1 MLQLESQQDSRL
13 QLFVGQEQ
21 QYPFYKSSIEKQPI
35 KSGAVDKFGF
45 KDDHQSF
52 EKHGGEGR
60 ALHHYPASNYL
71 FWKEMYPAKADL
83 FKPGSFGENIS
94 SWQEL
99 DENNVCIGDIY
110 KIGQLYVQVTQP
122 RKPCF
127 KLNKRFG
134 LLDLKDQVEMTGRC
148 GWFYK
153 VLNNH
158 DTVVTEYDLISVS
171 SKGDQEMTVRNV
183 AMTIYP
189 HYLADCD
196 QQFIQKCLDCKE
208 LDPEWKSYIIENNK
222 IVGEDED
229 KFTYL
234 YFFCIFSLFTL
245 SYLLYHF
252 NL

>member
-13 QLFVGQEQ
+13 QLFVGQEHD
-21 QYPFYKSSIEKQPI
+21 YGYYKSSIEKQPI

-60 ALHHYPASNYL
+60 ALHHYPAANYQ
-71 FWKEMYPAKADL
+71 FWKERYHEKADL
-83 FKPGSFGENIS
+83 FTVGSFGENIC

-99 DENNVCIGDIY
+99 DEENVCIGDIY

-134 LLDLKDQVEMTGRC
+134 LLDLKHQVEATSRC

-153 VLNNH
+153 VLNNSPV
-158 DTVVTEYDLISVS
+158 VVTEYDSISIVS
-171 SKGDQEMTVRNV
+171 EGDQEMTVKNV

-189 HYLADCD
+189 FYFNFCD
-196 QQFIQKCLDCKE
+196 QQFIQKCLNCKE
-208 LDPEWKSYIIENNK
+208 LDPEWKKYIL
-222 IVGEDED
+222 DTFD
-229 KFTYL
+229 KHNAAVLNLFTYISL
-234 YFFCIFSLFTL
+234 LILILIFFILIL
-245 SYLLYHF
+245 S
-252 NL
+252 